1 MKTTKLLTTEQLEDA
16 KRLKALYESKK
27 KNLGITQQHIADE
40 MNITQS
46 AVGHYLN
53 GRNALNISSAVM
65 FSKVLDVEVE
75 EFSPKLAKELNQ
87 MHAYAKNAEFL
98 SMPKKSTSYPMIS
111 WVSAGN
117 WTEALEPSDPKDI
130 DEWLDS
136 DAHVEGDG
144 FWLRV
149 QGDSMTSQ
157 SGIAS
162 LKAWRS

>member
-27 KNLGITQQHIADE
+27 KTLGITQQHIADE

-65 FSKVLDVEVE
+65 FSKILDVEVE
-75 EFSPKLAKELNQ
+75 EFSPRLAKELNQ
-87 MHAYAKNAEFL
+87 MHAYAKNVEFL
-98 SMPKKSTSYPMIS
+98 SVPKKLTSYPMIS

-117 WTEALEPSDPKDI
+117 WTEALEPFGPKDI

-136 DAHVEGDG
+136 DAHIEGDG
-144 FWLRV
+144 
-149 QGDSMTSQ
+149 
-157 SGIAS
+157 
-162 LKAWRS
+162 